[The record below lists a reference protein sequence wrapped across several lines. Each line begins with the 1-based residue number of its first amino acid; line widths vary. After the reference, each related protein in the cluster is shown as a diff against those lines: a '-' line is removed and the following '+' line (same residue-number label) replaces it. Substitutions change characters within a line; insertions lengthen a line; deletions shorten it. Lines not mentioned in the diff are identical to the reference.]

1 MNKSYVSHSTHL
13 LQEIDRKMSIIGS
26 TLQQI
31 SESLI
36 TKEVYT
42 IHYMLLEVSQSLL
55 TLQQDPKMTTLAKEL
70 SLQLQ
75 DIQEQYKQLFAKKEK
90 YY

>member
-1 MNKSYVSHSTHL
+1 MNKSYVSDSTHL

-42 IHYMLLEVSQSLL
+42 IHYMLLEVSKSLL

-90 YY
+90 YP